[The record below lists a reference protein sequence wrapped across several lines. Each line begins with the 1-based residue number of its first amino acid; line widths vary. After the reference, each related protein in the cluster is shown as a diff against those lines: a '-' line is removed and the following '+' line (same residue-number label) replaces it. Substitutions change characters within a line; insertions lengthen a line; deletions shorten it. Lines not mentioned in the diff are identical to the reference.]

1 MRVRIWGNSGINVY
15 VLFWMYNWKWMN
27 LSKITGRLEYK
38 QNTMARIKRAHDF
51 FPFRAKKI
59 VRSSDWLE
67 LIGI

>member
-1 MRVRIWGNSGINVY
+1 
-15 VLFWMYNWKWMN
+15 MYNWKWMN